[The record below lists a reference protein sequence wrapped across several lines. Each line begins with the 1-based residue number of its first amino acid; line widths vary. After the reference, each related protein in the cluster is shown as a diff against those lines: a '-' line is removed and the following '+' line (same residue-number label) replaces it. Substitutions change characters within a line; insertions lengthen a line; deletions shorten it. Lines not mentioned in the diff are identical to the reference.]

1 MQKISPFLWFE
12 NQAEEAAKYY
22 VSLFKNSKMGK
33 VTRYPKGTPLPEGSV
48 MTATFVIEGQDFTAM
63 NGGPTYKFT
72 PAISFVVTCETQ
84 PEIDHYWDKLLADGG
99 KEMGCGWIADKF
111 GLCWQIVPAGIGD
124 LIANPDKAKA
134 ERATAAMLQMT
145 KLDIEKLRNA

>member
-1 MQKISPFLWFE
+1 MSKISPFLWFDM
-12 NQAEEAAKYY
+12 QAEEAAKYY

-33 VTRYPKGTPLPEGSV
+33 ISRYPKGTPFPEGTV
-48 MTATFVIEGQDFTAM
+48 MTATFTLEGQEFTAM

-72 PAISFVVTCETQ
+72 PAISFFVNCETQ
-84 PEIDHYWDKLLADGG
+84 AEIDLYWDKLLADGG
-99 KEMGCGWIADKF
+99 KPMGCGWIADKF

-124 LIANPDKAKA
+124 LIGNPDKSKA